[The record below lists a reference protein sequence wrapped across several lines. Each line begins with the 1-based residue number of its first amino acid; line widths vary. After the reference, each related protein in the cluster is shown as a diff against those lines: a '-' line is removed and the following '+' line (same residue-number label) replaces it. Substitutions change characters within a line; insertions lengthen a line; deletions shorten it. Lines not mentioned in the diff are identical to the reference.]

1 LSNNIDKY
9 IYLTGRVIIGL
20 YFLVPGIS
28 KLLSFPEY
36 MQIVTINEVP
46 LPAFSLI
53 LVIICQ
59 LFFGSSIILGR
70 FLKLGSLILAI
81 NIILFNFYIH
91 DFWNVNDVINQKH
104 EMQNFIKNIA
114 ILAGLLILYKTDES
128 SEYARNL

>member
-1 LSNNIDKY
+1 MSDNIDKY

-28 KLLSFPEY
+28 KVLSFPEY
-36 MQIVTINEVP
+36 IQIVTINEVP
-46 LPAFSLI
+46 FPAFSLI
-53 LVIICQ
+53 LVILCQ
-59 LFFGSSIILGR
+59 LIFGSSIILGL

-91 DFWNVNDVINQKH
+91 DFWNINDVINQKH

-128 SEYARNL
+128 SN

>member
-36 MQIVTINEVP
+36 IQIVTINEVP

>member
-1 LSNNIDKY
+1 MSNNIDKY

>member
-1 LSNNIDKY
+1 MSDNFDKY

-20 YFLVPGIS
+20 YFLIPGIS
-28 KLLSFPEY
+28 KVLSFPEY
-36 MQIVTINEVP
+36 IQIVTINEVP
-46 LPAFSLI
+46 FPAFSLI
-53 LVIICQ
+53 LVILCQ
-59 LFFGSSIILGR
+59 LIFGSSIILGR

-91 DFWNVNDVINQKH
+91 DFWNINDVINQKH

-128 SEYARNL
+128 SN

>member
-1 LSNNIDKY
+1 LSDNIDKY

-28 KLLSFPEY
+28 KVLSFPEY
-36 MQIVTINEVP
+36 IQIVTINEVP
-46 LPAFSLI
+46 FPAFSLI
-53 LVIICQ
+53 LVILCQ
-59 LFFGSSIILGR
+59 LIFGSSIILGR

-91 DFWNVNDVINQKH
+91 DFWNINDVINQKH
-104 EMQNFIKNIA
+104 EMQNFIKNTA

-128 SEYARNL
+128 SN

>member
-1 LSNNIDKY
+1 LSDSIDKY

-28 KLLSFPEY
+28 KVFSFPEY
-36 MQIVTINEVP
+36 IQIVTINEVP
-46 LPAFSLI
+46 FPAFSLI
-53 LVIICQ
+53 LVILCQ
-59 LFFGSSIILGR
+59 LIFGSSIILGR

-91 DFWNVNDVINQKH
+91 DFWNINDVINQKH

-114 ILAGLLILYKTDES
+114 ILAGLLILYKTDERS
-128 SEYARNL
+128 N

>member
-1 LSNNIDKY
+1 MSDNIDKY

-28 KLLSFPEY
+28 KVLSFPEY
-36 MQIVTINEVP
+36 TQIVTINEVP
-46 LPAFSLI
+46 FPAFSLI
-53 LVIICQ
+53 LVILCQ
-59 LFFGSSIILGR
+59 LIFGSSIILGR

-91 DFWNVNDVINQKH
+91 DFWNINDVINQKH

-114 ILAGLLILYKTDES
+114 ILAGLLILYKTDERS
-128 SEYARNL
+128 N

>member
-1 LSNNIDKY
+1 MSDNIDKY

-28 KLLSFPEY
+28 KVLSFPEY
-36 MQIVTINEVP
+36 IQIVTINEVP
-46 LPAFSLI
+46 FPAFSLI
-53 LVIICQ
+53 LVILCQ
-59 LFFGSSIILGR
+59 LIFGSSIILGR

-91 DFWNVNDVINQKH
+91 DFWNINDVINQKH

-114 ILAGLLILYKTDES
+114 ILAGLLILYKTNES
-128 SEYARNL
+128 SN

>member
-1 LSNNIDKY
+1 MSDNIDKY

-20 YFLVPGIS
+20 YFLIPGIS
-28 KLLSFPEY
+28 KVLSFPEY
-36 MQIVTINEVP
+36 IQIVTINEVP
-46 LPAFSLI
+46 FPAFSLI
-53 LVIICQ
+53 LVILCQ
-59 LFFGSSIILGR
+59 LIFGSSIILGR

-91 DFWNVNDVINQKH
+91 DFWNINDVINQKH

>member
-1 LSNNIDKY
+1 MSNSVDKY

-28 KLLSFPEY
+28 KVLSFPEY
-36 MQIVTINEVP
+36 IQIVTINEVP
-46 LPAFSLI
+46 FPAFSLI

-70 FLKLGSLILAI
+70 CLKLGSLILAI

-91 DFWNVNDVINQKH
+91 DFWNINDVINQKH

-128 SEYARNL
+128 SN

>member
-1 LSNNIDKY
+1 LSDNIDKY

-20 YFLVPGIS
+20 YFLVPGIF

-36 MQIVTINEVP
+36 IQILTINEVP
-46 LPAFSLI
+46 FPAFSLI
-53 LVIICQ
+53 LVILCQ
-59 LFFGSSIILGR
+59 LIFGSSIILGR

-91 DFWNVNDVINQKH
+91 DFWNINDVINQKH

-114 ILAGLLILYKTDES
+114 ILAGLLILYKADES
-128 SEYARNL
+128 SRYARNL

>member
-1 LSNNIDKY
+1 MSDNIDKY

-20 YFLVPGIS
+20 YFLIPGIS
-28 KLLSFPEY
+28 KVLSFPEY
-36 MQIVTINEVP
+36 IQIVTINEVTF
-46 LPAFSLI
+46 PAFSLI
-53 LVIICQ
+53 LVILCQ
-59 LFFGSSIILGR
+59 LIFGSSIILGR

-91 DFWNVNDVINQKH
+91 DFWNINDVINQKH

-128 SEYARNL
+128 SN

>member
-1 LSNNIDKY
+1 LSDNIDKY

-28 KLLSFPEY
+28 KVLSFPEY
-36 MQIVTINEVP
+36 IQIVTINEVP
-46 LPAFSLI
+46 FPAFSLI
-53 LVIICQ
+53 LVILCQ
-59 LFFGSSIILGR
+59 LIFGSSIILGR

-91 DFWNVNDVINQKH
+91 DFWNINDVINQKH

-114 ILAGLLILYKTDES
+114 ILAGLLILYKTDERS
-128 SEYARNL
+128 N

>member
-1 LSNNIDKY
+1 LSDSIDKY

-28 KLLSFPEY
+28 KVLSFPEY
-36 MQIVTINEVP
+36 IQIVTINEVP
-46 LPAFSLI
+46 FPAFSLI
-53 LVIICQ
+53 LVILCQ
-59 LFFGSSIILGR
+59 LIFGSSIILGR

-91 DFWNVNDVINQKH
+91 DFWNINDAINQKH

-114 ILAGLLILYKTDES
+114 ILAGLLILYKTDERS
-128 SEYARNL
+128 N

>member
-1 LSNNIDKY
+1 LSDNIDKY

-20 YFLVPGIS
+20 YFLIPGIS
-28 KLLSFPEY
+28 KVLSFPEY
-36 MQIVTINEVP
+36 IQIVTINEVP
-46 LPAFSLI
+46 FPAFSLI
-53 LVIICQ
+53 LVILCQ
-59 LFFGSSIILGR
+59 LIFGSSIILGR

-91 DFWNVNDVINQKH
+91 DFWNINDVINQKH

-128 SEYARNL
+128 SN

>member
-1 LSNNIDKY
+1 MSNSVDKY

-28 KLLSFPEY
+28 KVLSFPEY
-36 MQIVTINEVP
+36 IQIVTINEVP
-46 LPAFSLI
+46 FPVFSLI

-70 FLKLGSLILAI
+70 CLKLGSLILAI

-91 DFWNVNDVINQKH
+91 DFWNINDVINQKH

>member
-1 LSNNIDKY
+1 MSDNIDKY

-20 YFLVPGIS
+20 YFLVPGVS
-28 KLLSFPEY
+28 KVLSFPEY
-36 MQIVTINEVP
+36 IQIVTINEVP
-46 LPAFSLI
+46 FPAFSLI
-53 LVIICQ
+53 LVILCQ
-59 LFFGSSIILGR
+59 LIFGSSIILGR

-91 DFWNVNDVINQKH
+91 DFWNINDVINQKH

-128 SEYARNL
+128 SN